1 MKKALPIK
9 KNFIPEGEVEQQ
21 VEVEKK
27 VEEEVKIKSKKQ
39 VAKNSAPSKVVSQ
52 KIAPPKAIPSNFANL
67 KLLSTKASTS
77 NTTLSS
83 FNPSVSNIN
92 MRRAP
97 TSAIINIKDE
107 PFEVKTIAPSQV
119 LDNSDPVQ
127 VSLKIALKPVSLSST
142 RSQEIPCLVEIL
154 SPENNSTERSGI
166 DIICVID
173 VSGSMCGPK
182 LELVKKTLLF
192 MIKRL
197 DVTDRVC
204 LITFSDDA
212 KQLSGLVCMNE
223 VGKVKAEGIVNQMH
237 IEGGTEIIKG
247 LELSL
252 QILTKR
258 QIPNQVT
265 SIILLTDGVDNN
277 SSSAMSRFQAV
288 FAKHSINIPTGFV
301 IHTFG
306 YGSDHQADLLNS
318 MADKTNGAFYY
329 IEQESF
335 IPKAFSDCLGEMM
348 SVVADSVQVELI
360 TQQGSIPFNL
370 TKVYSETGDLSF
382 RMPPILS
389 GEKKES
395 IFLINFL
402 PFDGRVAPNHL
413 EFPIKAKVSYKI
425 VATGEVVYKEAV
437 LQVLV
442 ANEIDN
448 SEVELDEDVMINFY
462 RAKCA
467 DVLKEASVFGDT
479 NRLPEARNLL
489 KVAVEEFRGCVVAES
504 EVVKHLISDLET
516 AIPRFAD
523 RRVYEFGGKADLK
536 SKMNSHQNKRG
547 CYKNKK
553 QVMLMKE
560 AEEEFE

>member
-1 MKKALPIK
+1 MKKAISSNRNIK
-9 KNFIPEGEVEQQ
+9 S
-21 VEVEKK
+21 EKK
-27 VEEEVKIKSKKQ
+27 PVEEEKVVEEEVKIKSKKQ
-39 VAKNSAPSKVVSQ
+39 VSKAAVPSKVVS
-52 KIAPPKAIPSNFANL
+52 KKPAPSKMNIASPPALPKPAPTQNAFYNVY
-67 KLLSTKASTS
+67 
-77 NTTLSS
+77 
-83 FNPSVSNIN
+83 PSVLNPAALNRI
-92 MRRAP
+92 P
-97 TSAIINIKDE
+97 IVKTSIEDE
-107 PFEVKTIAPSQV
+107 PFEVKAITPGQEVDS
-119 LDNSDPVQ
+119 SDPVQ

-173 VSGSMCGPK
+173 VSGSMNGEK

-212 KQLSGLVCMNE
+212 KQLSGLICMNE
-223 VGKVKAEGIVNQMH
+223 VGKIKVEGIVNRMH

-247 LELSL
+247 LAASL
-252 QILTKR
+252 DCLIKR

-277 SSSAMSRFQAV
+277 SGTAMARFQAV
-288 FAKHSINIPTGFV
+288 FAKYSINISTGFV

-329 IEQESF
+329 IEKESF

-348 SVVADSVQVELI
+348 SVVADSVQVELT

-402 PFDGRVAPNHL
+402 AFSGQVGPNHL
-413 EFPIKAKVSYKI
+413 EFPIKARVSYKI
-425 VATGEVVYKEAV
+425 VASGEIVNKEAV
-437 LQVLV
+437 LRVLI
-442 ANEIDN
+442 ANESDN

-467 DVLKEASVFGDT
+467 DVLKEASVFGDN

-489 KVAVEEFRGCVVAES
+489 TVAAQEFRGCVVAES
-504 EVVKHLISDLET
+504 AVLKQLISDLDT

-536 SKMNSHQNKRG
+536 SKMNCHQNKRG

-553 QVMLMKE
+553 QSMLMKE